1 MHDYLQIKCQLCKKS
16 SWYHIIDNK
25 DTIQCEGCKTILL
38 EYSSCKGF
46 VYILSN
52 PAYNSLLKIGQTY
65 RSIEERIVEL
75 NSGTGIPSPFQLEA
89 YFLSENPSQDESIL
103 HKELTTNRINQR
115 REFFEID
122 ILKAIA
128 FASKLFNQYPILV
141 SDKAKELYN
150 NSIDIQDKIKKR
162 TASIQEKNRK
172 LSEQKEYYLKIGN
185 FEEINKIDT
194 VLNRINQNKET

>member
-1 MHDYLQIKCQLCKKS
+1 
-16 SWYHIIDNK
+16 
-25 DTIQCEGCKTILL
+25 
-38 EYSSCKGF
+38 
-46 VYILSN
+46 
-52 PAYNSLLKIGQTY
+52 
-65 RSIEERIVEL
+65 
-75 NSGTGIPSPFQLEA
+75 
-89 YFLSENPSQDESIL
+89 L